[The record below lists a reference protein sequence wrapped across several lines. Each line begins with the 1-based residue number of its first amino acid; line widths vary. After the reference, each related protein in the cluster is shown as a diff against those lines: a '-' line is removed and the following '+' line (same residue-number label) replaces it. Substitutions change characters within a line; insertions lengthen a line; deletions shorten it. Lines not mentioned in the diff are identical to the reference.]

1 MLPSRW
7 KTHQS
12 ARQNATSVQVRFTQ
26 HDAGKSGPKFV
37 LSGSA
42 VAARFSMGQLAVNP
56 EPTENPNVNA
66 EILTALIQE
75 IKQGNQNAAAE
86 FCRQYEPEVRRFIR
100 FRLTDPRLRRLFDSV
115 DVCQSVMA
123 RFFNHVR
130 TGRISVEHPLQLLKL
145 LTTMARNSLLDHAR
159 KAKVRH
165 RISGHDADP
174 DQIPSLEDPG
184 IAAVDQLEQADL
196 VSLIRKKL
204 RPEEQVALDKW
215 MLGHGWDALSLEFNC
230 EPDAIRKKLTR
241 AIDRATKELGLLEDS
256 NA

>member
-1 MLPSRW
+1 MSCPPRQRQLVFSRE
-7 KTHQS
+7 QS
-12 ARQNATSVQVRFTQ
+12 IVSFER
-26 HDAGKSGPKFV
+26 
-37 LSGSA
+37 
-42 VAARFSMGQLAVNP
+42 
-56 EPTENPNVNA
+56 TENPDVNSD
-66 EILTALIQE
+66 ILTTLIQG
-75 IKQGNQNAAAE
+75 IKQGNQNSATE
-86 FCRQYEPEVRRFIR
+86 FFRQYEPEVRRFIR
-100 FRLTDPRLRRLFDSV
+100 FRMTDPRLRRLFDSV

-130 TGRISVEHPLQLLKL
+130 AGRISVEHPLQLLKL

-174 DQIPSLEDPG
+174 DLILNLKDPAS
-184 IAAVDQLEQADL
+184 AAVNQIEQADL
-196 VSLIRKKL
+196 VTLIRKQM
-204 RPEEQVALDKW
+204 RPDEQLALDKW
-215 MLGHGWDALSLEFNC
+215 MLGHGWDALSIEFSC